1 MYELKIDLDPK
12 DRYYDKMKSIYS
24 DGRKPMILPIEEIY
38 NGMHEG
44 KWDGFH
50 PQLPEVKGYNSYITK
65 DSIRKTKGIF
75 FPKALLFL
83 ADELNE
89 LMTSDDYKSVETV
102 KNALG
107 SIARLGRA

>member
-1 MYELKIDLDPK
+1 MEQAAEDFIKKYNLKLNESTGRYDCDGDMSEIKDPK

-83 ADELNE
+83 ADELN
-89 LMTSDDYKSVETV
+89 
-102 KNALG
+102 
-107 SIARLGRA
+107 I

>member
-1 MYELKIDLDPK
+1 MKIYDIWFGETVQFDEMYELKIDLDPK

-65 DSIRKTKGIF
+65 ESIRKTKGIF

-83 ADELNE
+83 ADELNIW
-89 LMTSDDYKSVETV
+89 LGIYK
-102 KNALG
+102 
-107 SIARLGRA
+107 